1 MLEAIIGAA
10 GVLAGS
16 LLTWMFNRRKDLTSA
31 YQELVNAQESM
42 QREIDA
48 QDAKLEKFISQR
60 DRLQT
65 ILDMETGY
73 LRSLGHWLA
82 QFCEVIDPEFL
93 ARHPKP
99 HVPDELRDRLVDLD
113 VFSGVRY
120 NGRGNETDD

>member
-16 LLTWMFNRRKDLTSA
+16 LLTWMLNRRKDLTSA
-31 YQELVNAQESM
+31 YQELVDAQESM

-60 DRLQT
+60 DQLQT

-73 LRSLGHWLA
+73 LRALGHWLA

-99 HVPDELRDRLVDLD
+99 RVPDELRDRLVDLD
-113 VFSGVRY
+113 VFSGARY
-120 NGRGNETDD
+120 NGRREA

>member
-1 MLEAIIGAA
+1 MVEALIGAI

-16 LLTWMFNRRKDLTSA
+16 LLTWLLNRRKDLTSA
-31 YQELVNAQESM
+31 YQELVDAQESM

-48 QDAKLEKFISQR
+48 QDAKLEKFIGQR

-65 ILDMETGY
+65 VLDMETGY
-73 LRSLGHWLA
+73 LRALGHWLA

>member
-1 MLEAIIGAA
+1 MLEAVIGAA

>member
-16 LLTWMFNRRKDLTSA
+16 LLTWILNRRKDLTSA

-48 QDAKLEKFISQR
+48 QDAKMEKFISQR
-60 DRLQT
+60 DQLQT

-73 LRSLGHWLA
+73 LRALGHWLA

-99 HVPDELRDRLVDLD
+99 RVPDELRDRLVDLD
-113 VFSGVRY
+113 VFSGARY
-120 NGRGNETDD
+120 NGRREA

>member
-1 MLEAIIGAA
+1 MAEALIGAI

-16 LLTWMFNRRKDLTSA
+16 LFTWLLNRRKDLTSA
-31 YQELVNAQESM
+31 YQELVDAQESM

-48 QDAKLEKFISQR
+48 QDAKLEKFIGQR
-60 DRLQT
+60 DQLQT

-73 LRSLGHWLA
+73 LRALGHWLA

-113 VFSGVRY
+113 VFSGVLY

>member
-1 MLEAIIGAA
+1 MVDAIIGAA

-16 LLTWMFNRRKDLTSA
+16 LLTWMLNRRKDLTSA
-31 YQELVNAQESM
+31 YKELVDAQESM

-48 QDAKLEKFISQR
+48 QDAKLEDFISQR

-99 HVPDELRDRLVDLD
+99 HVPDKLRDRLVDLD
-113 VFSGVRY
+113 VFSGARY
-120 NGRGNETDD
+120 NGRREA